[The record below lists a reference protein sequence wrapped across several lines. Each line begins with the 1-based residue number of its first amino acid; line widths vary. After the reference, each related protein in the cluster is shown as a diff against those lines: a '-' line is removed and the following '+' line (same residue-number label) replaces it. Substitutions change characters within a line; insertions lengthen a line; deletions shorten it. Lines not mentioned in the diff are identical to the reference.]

1 MNSVNLVG
9 RLARDPELRY
19 TQSGIAVCSFVLA
32 VRNPYKQDEDG
43 NYQADFISCVAWHT
57 PAVMIAESHRKGD
70 QLAISGRIQT
80 RSYENNDGDTVWVTE
95 VNAESVHFIKPKE
108 DADDQEERN
117 GRRKGKSTG
126 NKTSRRNAR

>member
-1 MNSVNLVG
+1 MNSVNLIG

-43 NYQADFISCVAWHT
+43 NYGADFINCVAWQV
-57 PAVMIAESHRKGD
+57 PAELIAESHRKGD
-70 QLAISGRIQT
+70 QLAITGRIQT

-95 VNAESVHFIKPKE
+95 VNAESVHFIKPK
-108 DADDQEERN
+108 DDQDDQKDKRN
-117 GRRKGKSTG
+117 G
-126 NKTSRRNAR
+126 NKTGNRSNRRNAR

>member
-19 TQSGIAVCSFVLA
+19 TQSGTAVCSFVLA

-43 NYQADFISCVAWHT
+43 NYGADFINCVAWQV
-57 PAVMIAESHRKGD
+57 PAELIAETHRKGD

-80 RSYENNDGDTVWVTE
+80 RSYENNDGETVWVTE

-108 DADDQEERN
+108 DVDDEERN
-117 GRRKGKSTG
+117 GRRKGKITG
-126 NKTSRRNAR
+126 NKTNRRNAR

>member
-19 TQSGIAVCSFVLA
+19 TQSGTAVCSFVLA

-43 NYQADFISCVAWHT
+43 NYGADFINCVAWQV
-57 PAVMIAESHRKGD
+57 PAELIAETHRKGD

-80 RSYENNDGDTVWVTE
+80 RTYENNDGDTVWVTE

-108 DADDQEERN
+108 DDQEEQN
-117 GRRKGKSTG
+117 GKRKGKSTG

>member
-1 MNSVNLVG
+1 MNNVNLIG

-19 TQSGIAVCSFVLA
+19 TQSGTAVCSFVLA

-43 NYQADFISCVAWHT
+43 NYGADFINCVAWQV
-57 PAVMIAESHRKGD
+57 PAELIAETHRKGD

-108 DADDQEERN
+108 DDQEERN